1 MMMNTK
7 KALALLTAVSVSLV
21 SYTAMADKK
30 NPTPE
35 ERAVEF
41 RQSVFQGMAWKMGK
55 LARSA
60 AMVDQATFSAGADEM
75 AFYASQI
82 REGFLPNS
90 LVGDSIAL
98 PEIWEDM
105 EGFKKQSEKFADAVA
120 ELQSPDYDF
129 KSFNVRDFGSKN
141 CGGCH
146 RKFKEKDS

>member
-1 MMMNTK
+1 MKNITS
-7 KALALLTAVSVSLV
+7 ALALLTAVSVSLASFSV
-21 SYTAMADKK
+21 AADKK

-55 LARSA
+55 LARASA
-60 AMVDQATFSAGADEM
+60 MGDQAKFTAAANEM
-75 AFYASQI
+75 AFYATQVH
-82 REGFLPNS
+82 EGFLPNS

-98 PEIWEDM
+98 PEVWEDM
-105 EGFKKQSEKFADAVA
+105 EGFKKQNEKFSEAVA

-129 KSFNVRDFGSKN
+129 KGFDVKDFGSKN